1 MTAFS
6 ESFEL
11 AHQRRQE
18 RRSRMLRTIR
28 GWLRAARSPRL
39 TLALIVLACA
49 AFAAVASFGMRR
61 AGLELSG
68 LRWAYAVGASWPLF
82 LLLLYWRAGAEFR
95 RFDMTS
101 DAQVFVRF
109 DERVE
114 FELATSS
121 ARPSSARWHF
131 DEEIQQVLAR
141 EAGKAAGKG
150 GLLPM
155 AFLIVITVGGWLVWD
170 LIQLGP
176 TLLTQSILDG
186 WLLPAH
192 PSLAANVHSQRWLA
206 ETAAYTGLHFLAL
219 GLVAFLAGLF
229 FPPFFAPPF

>member
-1 MTAFS
+1 MTAFF

-18 RRSRMLRTIR
+18 RRKKLLQTIR
-28 GWLRAARSPRL
+28 GWLRAARSPRW
-39 TLALIVLACA
+39 TVALIILLCG
-49 AFAAVASFGMRR
+49 AFAAVASLGMWR

-68 LRWAYAVGASWPLF
+68 MRWAFAVAASWPLF

-95 RFDMTS
+95 RFDVKN
-101 DAQVFVRF
+101 DAQAFVRF

-114 FELATSS
+114 FELAMAS
-121 ARPSSARWHF
+121 ARPSSVQWHF
-131 DEEIQQVLAR
+131 EESFQQAFSR
-141 EAGKAAGKG
+141 EAGRVAGSG
-150 GLLPM
+150 GFPALI
-155 AFLIVITVGGWLVWD
+155 FLTMITLGGWLVWD

-192 PSLAANVHSQRWLA
+192 PSLAAHVHSQSWA
-206 ETAAYTGLHFLAL
+206 KEAAAYSGLHFLAL
-219 GLVAFLAGLF
+219 SVIAFLAGLF
-229 FPPFFAPPF
+229 LPPFIAPPF